1 MFWSREGCVWSTDGE
16 GRGELWRG
24 DLRSVEMGVVEDV
37 VERGVR
43 MAYNKYQLSLLSG
56 VSFWAGWN

>member
-1 MFWSREGCVWSTDGE
+1 MFWSREGCVWSTRDQDGE
-16 GRGELWRG
+16 GKGELWRG

-43 MAYNKYQLSLLSG
+43 MAYNK
-56 VSFWAGWN
+56 